1 MLQINQDAASELLTN
16 PEAFGLTLSIILEA
30 TIDPIVLYGL
40 DDGEPL
46 DSLTIFH
53 ELERRYRVKIPEA
66 VENKIQAVMTLMVT
80 EAFENDPTAFTAV
93 ALAFTEGYL
102 GDLVTGI
109 LEELDSQAILW
120 TLFEAAAI
128 DPHLRPLSDPVRKM
142 IVEVM
147 SEPQDDTGG
156 ILMGE
161 EGDVAEVEPE
171 DPVQEFMETMQELKA
186 QLDALQVSK
195 QIVDQLLNR
204 GLAAMPDANS
214 QTDQG

>member
-1 MLQINQDAASELLTN
+1 MLQIDQDAASELLAN

-30 TIDPIVLYGL
+30 TIDPIILYGL

-53 ELERRYRVKIPEA
+53 ELERRYRVSIPEA

-109 LEELDSQAILW
+109 LEELDSQAVLW

-128 DPHLRPLSDPVRKM
+128 DPHLKPLSDPVRKL

-147 SEPQDDTGG
+147 SEPDDAGG
-156 ILMGE
+156 VLMGE
-161 EGDVAEVEPE
+161 ESDEPDVEPE
-171 DPVQEFMETMQELKA
+171 DPMQEFMETMQELKA